1 MSEKIIAFAGCFD
14 GVNSEHR
21 RVIKEAMRENGNA
34 YRYVALIF
42 PKECCDYIYSEREKE
57 YALKKLGIDEVLFA
71 NFVSRAD
78 RHVDNTGLH
87 NAEKHTTNVLLLKG
101 EAENILNSTYP
112 GCLIEKII
120 FADSE
125 KVDNLLGDAFKAGDI
140 KEILKLLD
148 GEYYVIGPV
157 VAGRGEGH
165 RHGMPTANIKMEDG
179 KRFLP
184 FGVYGG
190 TAAVCGKK
198 DVVFGGDVAT
208 CGGNIG
214 PGREYKALT
223 NIGPRPSADSNPA
236 PTVESLLVDFKE
248 DIYGEEVVLCI
259 TDFIREIMHFEGGL
273 DEVRLQIAR
282 DKEALFK

>member
-21 RVIKEAMRENGNA
+21 RVIKEVMRENGNA

-78 RHVDNTGLH
+78 RHVDNAGFH
-87 NAEKHTTNVLLLKG
+87 NAEKHTTDVLLLKG
-101 EAENILNSTYP
+101 ETENILNSTYP

-140 KEILKLLD
+140 KEILTLLG

-179 KRFLP
+179 KRYLP

-190 TAAVCGKK
+190 TATFSGRKSTACGKK
-198 DVVFGGDVAT
+198 DWL
-208 CGGNIG
+208 
-214 PGREYKALT
+214 GREYKALT

-273 DEVRLQIAR
+273 DEVKMQIER
-282 DKEALFK
+282 DKEALFKG

>member
-1 MSEKIIAFAGCFD
+1 MSEKIIVFAGCFD
-14 GVNSEHR
+14 GVNIEHR
-21 RVIKEAMRENGNA
+21 RVIEEAMRENRDA
-34 YRYVALIF
+34 DRFVAVIF
-42 PKECCDYIYSEREKE
+42 PEVNSLRQNGFIYSAREKE
-57 YALKKLGIDEVLFA
+57 YALKKLGVDEVVFA
-71 NFVSRAD
+71 NEEIETVLNI
-78 RHVDNTGLH
+78 RH
-87 NAEKHTTNVLLLKG
+87 
-101 EAENILNSTYP
+101 P
-112 GCLIEKII
+112 GCTVEKII
-120 FADSE
+120 YSDNENTESLLNKAFDAEDYE
-125 KVDNLLGDAFKAGDI
+125 KILELLG
-140 KEILKLLD
+140 

-236 PTVESLLVDFKE
+236 PTVESLLVDFDE

-259 TDFIREIMHFEGGL
+259 TDFIRRIMHFEGGL